1 MTIILNTELEKYAYI
16 SDDHLYRYSLWRRW
30 GESSKYACFIGLN
43 PSVAD
48 GYIDDPT
55 LRRCIDFSK
64 SFGYDAVCLINLFAY
79 RATNPQGMKKASEP
93 VGINND
99 DVIKW
104 ITMHSEINIA
114 AWGTLGSFK
123 NRNDEVKSMINTLYY
138 LKLTKNNHPAHP
150 LYLKKDLKPELWK
163 K

>member
-1 MTIILNTELEKYAYI
+1 
-16 SDDHLYRYSLWRRW
+16 
-30 GESSKYACFIGLN
+30 
-43 PSVAD
+43 
-48 GYIDDPT
+48 
-55 LRRCIDFSK
+55 
-64 SFGYDAVCLINLFAY
+64 
-79 RATNPQGMKKASEP
+79 MKKASEP